1 LAAPNLKIKRRI
13 LVLLCFYTILS
24 IALIVRTGWIQIH
37 DAEKLQ
43 KEAIEQ
49 QTRDRIINS
58 KRGTIYDRN
67 GKPLAISASV
77 ETVSVTPNEIKK
89 AGNAEEVAAKL
100 SEILGLKYE
109 DVYKKIT
116 KNSYYEIIKR
126 KIEKKEADEIR
137 KLNFKGVKLDED
149 TKRYYPYG
157 DFASHVIGFTGTDNQ
172 GLNGIEILY
181 DKYLKGLPG
190 RIVSAKDAIGTD
202 MPYKYERYENPQ
214 DGANLIL
221 TLDEVIQHFVE
232 KHLETAVIE
241 NKIGNGAA
249 AIVMDPKTGDILAMA
264 VEPDFDLNNPFEIQD
279 PAVRQELESLN
290 GDEYKEKY
298 NLELQKMWR
307 NKAVVDT
314 YEPGSTFKII
324 TSAIALEENVV
335 RLDDIFTCTG
345 VKRVSVH
352 NIRCWKAGGHGT
364 LTFVQGVQ
372 NSCNPVFME
381 VGARIGADPFFRYV
395 KAFGFR
401 DKTGIDLPGEA
412 VGAFHQLK
420 DFKEVQIATTSFGQ
434 SFTVTPLQMIT
445 AVCAVANDGVL
456 MKPRVVKQMTDQE
469 GNIIKSFEPEIVR
482 QVISKETSSTLRSI
496 LESVV
501 SEGTGGNAYIKG
513 YRVAGKTGTSEKLPR
528 GSGKNIASFVGFA
541 PADDPRV
548 ACLVMLDEP
557 NGDQYFGGVIAAP
570 VVGKILDDTLRYLG
584 VEPVYTDEELMTMD
598 VVVPEVRNLELK
610 QAQEAI
616 KSANLNYKV
625 VGTGNTITDQTPKP
639 GAKITEKS
647 TVILYTQGETPAEN
661 VIVPDVSNKSVL
673 EANQILTNAG
683 LNMRIAGGGSMDAK
697 SGSTAVVKQEPA
709 AGTAVSPGTVV
720 TVEFR
725 YLDVD

>member
-13 LVLLCFYTILS
+13 LILLVLYTLAS
-24 IALIVRTGWIQIH
+24 IALTVRIGWLQIH

-67 GKPLAISASV
+67 KKPLAVSASV

-89 AGNAEEVAAKL
+89 EGNAEEVSAKL
-100 SEILGLKYE
+100 AEILDLDYE
-109 DVYKKIT
+109 EVYKKVT
-116 KNSYYEIIKR
+116 KDSYYEIIKR
-126 KIEKKEADEIR
+126 KIEKEQADEIR
-137 KLNFKGVKLDED
+137 QCNFKGVNLDED

-190 RIVSAKDAIGTD
+190 RIVSVKDAIGTD

-214 DGANLIL
+214 DGFDLVL
-221 TLDEVIQHFVE
+221 TIDETIQHFVE
-232 KHLETAVIE
+232 NHLETAVIE
-241 NKIGNGAA
+241 NVIGNGAA
-249 AIVMDPKTGDILAMA
+249 AIVMDPKTGEILAMA
-264 VEPDFDLNNPFEIQD
+264 VEPDYDLNNPFEIQA
-279 PAVRQELESLN
+279 PEVRKELEALN
-290 GDEYKEKY
+290 GDEFKERY

-335 RLDDIFTCTG
+335 HLNDMFTCTG
-345 VKRVSVH
+345 SKQVGGH
-352 NIRCWKAGGHGT
+352 NIGCWKEGGHGT
-364 LTFVQGVQ
+364 QTFVQGVQ

-381 VGARIGADPFFRYV
+381 VGARIGPELFFRYV
-395 KAFGFR
+395 KAFGLR

-412 VGAFHQLK
+412 SGVFHELQN
-420 DFKEVQIATTSFGQ
+420 FKEVEIATTSFGQ

-445 AVCAVANDGVL
+445 AVSAVANGGKL
-456 MKPRVVKQMTDQE
+456 MKPRIVKQMLDKE
-469 GNIIKSFEPEIVR
+469 GNVIKNFEPEVVR
-482 QVISKETSSTLRSI
+482 QVISKETSDILRGV

-501 SEGTGGNAYIKG
+501 SEGTGSSAYIKG
-513 YRVAGKTGTSEKLPR
+513 FRVAGKTGTSEKLPR
-528 GSGKNIASFVGFA
+528 GSGKTIASFVGFA
-541 PADDPRV
+541 PADDPQV
-548 ACLVMLDEP
+548 ACIVMLDEP
-557 NGDQYFGGVIAAP
+557 NGGQHFGGVIAAP

-584 VEPVYTDEELMTMD
+584 IEPVFTDEELLTTD
-598 VVVPEVRNLELK
+598 VTVPEVRNMDVN
-610 QAQEAI
+610 EA
-616 KSANLNYKV
+616 KKTLRDMKLNYRV
-625 VGTGNTITDQTPKP
+625 EGTGSTVADQIPKP
-639 GAKITEKS
+639 GAKITEQS
-647 TVILYTQGETPAEN
+647 TVILYTEGASPTNN
-661 VIVPDVSNKSVL
+661 VSVPDVLHKSVV

-683 LNMRIAGGGSMDAK
+683 LNMKIVGGSTDTTNGA
-697 SGSTAVVKQEPA
+697 TTVVKQEPA
-709 AGTAVSPGTVV
+709 AGTSVLPGTIVQ
-720 TVEFR
+720 VEFR
-725 YLDVD
+725 RLDVD